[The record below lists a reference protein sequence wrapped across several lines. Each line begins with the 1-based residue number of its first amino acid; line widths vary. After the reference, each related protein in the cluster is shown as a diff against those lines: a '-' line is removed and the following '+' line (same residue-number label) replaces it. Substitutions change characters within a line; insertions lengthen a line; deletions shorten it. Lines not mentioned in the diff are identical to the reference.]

1 MSSQTDVKP
10 EALQR
15 SVGIWSTKNI
25 ALIGIMGALG
35 NVFSWLS
42 MSLVPLVP
50 NIPIFGL
57 NISISFDLSHLTT
70 FIMAL
75 YGGPLVGGLTGL
87 IGGAVAA
94 NNFGFS
100 QGNFVSGFA
109 IPIGK
114 ALTGITA
121 GLIMRALRLQTWKR
135 HKAFIAA
142 STILAYIPEGV
153 FTVFI
158 FLIMLPIALGIPS
171 EGLDAFRN
179 SLFYFVVAPI
189 LVKAFIE
196 MFVMG
201 VILTAFSANKSFISF
216 MNGFFKSP

>member
-1 MSSQTDVKP
+1 MSDQKDVKS
-10 EALQR
+10 ESLRR
-15 SVGIWSTKNI
+15 SVGIWSAKNVAFI
-25 ALIGIMGALG
+25 AIMGALG
-35 NVFSWLS
+35 NVLSWLS
-42 MSLVPLVP
+42 MSLAPFAP
-50 NIPIFGL
+50 NIPLFGL

-70 FIMAL
+70 FIAAL

-87 IGGAVAA
+87 VGGAVAA
-94 NNFGFS
+94 NAFGFS
-100 QGNFVSGFA
+100 KGNLVIGFA
-109 IPIGK
+109 LPIGK

-121 GLIMRALRLQTWKR
+121 GLIMRALGLQTWKR
-135 HKAFIAA
+135 HKAFTIA
-142 STILAYIPEGV
+142 STIIAYVPEGV

-201 VILTAFSANKSFISF
+201 VILAAFSANKSFRSF